1 MLMLNLLFSIMAQNS
16 WTPEILLF
24 QPTWQ
29 LGLQPCQHAP
39 CISTLSP
46 QLVALLGKV
55 VELVEGGALVME
67 EGHSR
72 WGLGEGAD
80 LISSQQIHCYQQPPP
95 PPSVQ
100 ACAFCSRHCGFPVCC
115 QVFSTV
121 AQQSN
126 AFVKSVYRNQKARLA
141 TPLHYHGICPVSLGQ
156 AVTTSH
162 PTGKNSAPE
171 SYTIS

>member
-95 PPSVQ
+95 PPQRVGLCLLLPPLWFPCLLSGVLHSSSAKQ
-100 ACAFCSRHCGFPVCC
+100 CFCKKCVPEPKSK
-115 QVFSTV
+115 
-121 AQQSN
+121 ASN
-126 AFVKSVYRNQKARLA
+126 
-141 TPLHYHGICPVSLGQ
+141 TPALPWHLPCILG
-156 AVTTSH
+156 TGSDYISSH
-162 PTGKNSAPE
+162 W
-171 SYTIS
+171 